1 MKPILST
8 VLALF
13 IFVYT
18 SHSQKAVKQY
28 TIEQFYKTVAF
39 GGGDFNKQE
48 NKILVHDNSTGIFN
62 VYEIDLATKE
72 KKQLTN
78 SVKESYFAID
88 YIPGSNN
95 FLYSADKGGNE
106 NSHIHLAPFQYRQ
119 NKNTLAGAPGRQ

>member
-8 VLALF
+8 VFALVF
-13 IFVYT
+13 FTLISY
-18 SHSQKAVKQY
+18 SQTAVKQY

-48 NKILVHDNSTGIFN
+48 DKILVHDNSSGIFN

-72 KKQLTN
+72 KKQLTQ
-78 SVKESYFAID
+78 SVKESYFEIG
-88 YIPGSNN
+88 YVPGTND

-106 NSHIHLAPFQYRQ
+106 NNHIYLQKAD
-119 NKNTLAGAPGRQ
+119 GAVTD